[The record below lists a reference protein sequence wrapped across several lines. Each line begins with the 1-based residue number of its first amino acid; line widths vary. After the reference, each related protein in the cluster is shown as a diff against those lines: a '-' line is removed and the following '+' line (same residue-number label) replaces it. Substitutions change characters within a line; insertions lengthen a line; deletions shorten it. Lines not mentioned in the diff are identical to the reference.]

1 MRTRLVRAAVATAAL
16 AAALSPLGTTAAPVC
31 ADEGR
36 RSRPDGWVSLNRPAW
51 SIGEHKVTA
60 WASSPMIEGY
70 LLATNGSTIARSTDG
85 GCGWEEVYTPGIGV
99 GENRLVTVG
108 ESIYDVAM
116 PPSPPGR
123 LPYISYAVVS
133 DLDSTIVVTSS
144 NLGETWVEQPSIG
157 LPPIVQ
163 LHSVHVSADPR
174 TAYVLVD
181 AQTSLTAFVETTLY
195 VTRDAGLTFTPVKRG
210 LDASQYTEIA
220 VDPVIP
226 SEVWAWDAARL
237 FHSKDSG
244 TTFTEVRGTGGPIS
258 TVAITRY
265 PAFAPAKVTAYRKDA
280 ALARRST
287 DGGVTWQTVPTKGPV
302 TGAANLYSLNAT
314 ATASR
319 AGVFVDVSL
328 FKIQGRDVT
337 PRNLVLHDLAF
348 QIGAGLIT
356 LYGSSGKDLYLRRF
370 TPTLDP
376 LPPMVDLKAPK
387 IRKQGPTALLPA
399 DEVVKLVPGERR
411 TIDYRLDLSPV
422 PTKLDVFF
430 AMDSTG
436 SMSPVIASLR
446 KDLQDIIDDLGRS
459 GINVWFGVGDFKDY
473 PHFGA
478 GTDHPY
484 KRFRAVGPINDELED
499 AINNITTGGGNGLD
513 SALTATYQAATG
525 EGQRVSDVLG
535 DKGGWWVEPGQ
546 GAEWREDALKVLVI
560 ASDVRS
566 RDPQNDPGYPGPT
579 YRQVINAL
587 NHLGIEHVGLAVG
600 NYPDEPYQ
608 ALKRVSSGT
617 STLAPADGTDCD
629 DDGKVDVLPYQPM
642 VCKLPVNSS
651 EGTNLAPAM
660 VGLLES
666 LEDRQTVSFGLSGDR
681 RVAAVDGLSQAM
693 GVNVKAYNTLD
704 FAVEVRC
711 DLVTSGETYR
721 YGVEAKVAGVTV
733 AATGLTVECAGVT
746 AARRPKPEIREYA
759 APPVVRA
766 LVAAAAPPPPAP
778 PAPVPQPQ
786 PQSNPNPNPQPGA
799 QVQAGMAHQEQAE
812 VQLALAEVDVREED
826 ELAMV
831 GVADTD
837 AAKAGAVLC
846 TGLAMSAGF
855 AVAMRRRT
863 RTAVVRVRSSG

>member
-16 AAALSPLGTTAAPVC
+16 ATALSPLGTTAAPVC

-36 RSRPDGWVSLNRPAW
+36 RARPDGWVSLNRPAW
-51 SIGEHKVTA
+51 SIGDHKVTA
-60 WASSPMIEGY
+60 WAASPYVDGY

-85 GCGWEEVYTPGIGV
+85 GCGWEEVYTPGINV
-99 GENRLVTVG
+99 GENRLIGVG
-108 ESIYDVAM
+108 DSIYDVAM

-123 LPYISYAVVS
+123 VPYISYAVVS
-133 DLDSTIVVTSS
+133 DLDSTVVATSS
-144 NLGETWVEQPSIG
+144 NLGETWIEQPSIG
-157 LPPIVQ
+157 LPPLVA
-163 LHSVHVSADPR
+163 LHSIHVAADPR

-181 AQTSLTAFVETTLY
+181 AQTSLTSVIETTLY

-226 SEVWAWDAARL
+226 TEIWAWDAAKL
-237 FHSKDSG
+237 YHSKDSG
-244 TTFTEVRGTGGPIS
+244 LTFTEVRGIGGPIS
-258 TVAITRY
+258 TVDITHF
-265 PAFAPAKVTAYRKDA
+265 PAFTPAKVTAYRSDA
-280 ALARRST
+280 PLARRSE
-287 DGGVTWQTVPTKGPV
+287 DGGVTWKTVPTKGRV
-302 TGAANLYSLNAT
+302 TGTTNLYTLDALAT
-314 ATASR
+314 TSR
-319 AGVFVDVSL
+319 TGVFVDVGL
-328 FKIQGRDVT
+328 FKIRGLDVT

-348 QIGAGLIT
+348 QLGGGLTT

-370 TPTLDP
+370 TPKLDP
-376 LPPMVDLKAPK
+376 LPPINLRAPK
-387 IRKQGPTALLPA
+387 VLKQGPTALLPA
-399 DEVVKLVPGERR
+399 NEVVKLVPGQRR

-446 KDLQDIIDDLGRS
+446 KDLQDIIDDLGKS

-478 GTDHPY
+478 GADHPY
-484 KRFRAVGPINDELED
+484 KRFREVGPIDDELEE
-499 AINNITTGGGNGLD
+499 AINRITTGGGNGLD

-525 EGQRVSDVLG
+525 EGQRRSDLLG
-535 DKGGWWVEPGQ
+535 DKGGWWVEPNQ

-566 RDPQNDPGYPGPT
+566 RDPQNDAGYPGPT

-600 NYPDEPYQ
+600 DYPEEPYQ
-608 ALKRVSSGT
+608 SLRRVSSGT
-617 STLAPADGTDCD
+617 STLAPADGTDCN
-629 DDGKVDVLPYQPM
+629 DDGKVDVLPFQPM
-642 VCKLPVNSS
+642 VCKLPLGSS
-651 EGTNLAPAM
+651 GATNIAPAM
-660 VGLLES
+660 VGLLQS
-666 LEDRQTVSFGLSGDR
+666 LEDRQTVSFDLRGDR
-681 RVAAVDGLSQAM
+681 RVAAVEGLSSAM
-693 GVNVKAYNTLD
+693 GVNVKTYNSLD

-711 DLVTSGETYR
+711 DLATSGQTYR
-721 YGVEAKVAGVTV
+721 YGIEAKVANETV
-733 AATGLTVECAGVT
+733 AATGLTVECAGVAA
-746 AARRPKPEIREYA
+746 AARRQRPEVREFA

-786 PQSNPNPNPQPGA
+786 PQSNPNPNPQPGVQA
-799 QVQAGMAHQEQAE
+799 QAGMAHQEQAE
-812 VQLALAEVDVREED
+812 VQLALAEIDVHED
-826 ELAMV
+826 EELAMV

-837 AAKAGAVLC
+837 AARAGAVLC

-863 RTAVVRVRSSG
+863 RTSVARVRSSG